1 MLFSYPNLAVAGVK
15 TANRRGCD
23 PRDQCVAEKGHTMK
37 REFLLNFK
45 VGEEPLPKEIVDA
58 IMAENGRD
66 VEAAKTAAVK
76 PYADYE
82 TIKEENQRLKDQ
94 QADGT
99 VDGKTAQQ
107 WKDDYEKAVS
117 DHSAELAGIK
127 FQNLLDGAITQ
138 AKGRNTKAITAML
151 DVEALKGSEDQQA
164 AIKAALEDLKKGS
177 GYLFDEEGAP
187 PPYAGGT
194 GTKNNPPAAPETL
207 AGALREKFAQ
217 K

>member
-1 MLFSYPNLAVAGVK
+1 
-15 TANRRGCD
+15 
-23 PRDQCVAEKGHTMK
+23 MK

-82 TIKEENQRLKDQ
+82 DIKAENQRLKDQ

-127 FQNLLDGAITQ
+127 FQSVLDSSITK
-138 AKGRNTKAITAML
+138 ARGRNAKAITAML

-164 AIKAALEDLKKGS
+164 AINAALEDLKKDS
-177 GYLFDEEGAP
+177 GYLFDEEGTP

-194 GTKNNPPAAPETL
+194 GRNGNPPAAPESL
-207 AGALREKFAQ
+207 AGALRERFAQ